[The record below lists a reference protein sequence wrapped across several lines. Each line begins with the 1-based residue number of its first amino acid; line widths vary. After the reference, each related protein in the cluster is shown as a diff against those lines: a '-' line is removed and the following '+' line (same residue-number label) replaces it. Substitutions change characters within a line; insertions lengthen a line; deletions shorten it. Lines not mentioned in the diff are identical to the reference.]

1 MIPSIAPVPA
11 TAPANAENADKETDT
26 DAAGVGA
33 GAGAATAAAPA
44 GPGTG
49 RGPRAAFGGL
59 FAPRL
64 SSRRVFASP
73 GAAAGIIWLAALV
86 AASLTAPWWLPYK
99 TEDQDFT
106 AILSGPTAAHW
117 LGTDELGRDLLSRIF
132 AAAAGTLGTSLIT
145 VIVGVGLGT
154 ILAMVAAAGER
165 TEGVISRVT
174 EVMMS
179 LPGTVIILAVIGAV
193 GTNIPVIM
201 AILGVLISAGIYRV
215 MLGQATS
222 LQSQLYVDAAKVDG
236 VSTLAISLR
245 HVLPGLSNT
254 IVVQSALIFA
264 VGMLIQAGL
273 AFIGFGPPIPQPS
286 WGGMIQGASQH
297 VYEAPW
303 LMVPTGAVLALTVLA
318 ANAIGNALGKAPNA
332 AASHL
337 PSAADRRRRT
347 AASASAAASA
357 APAAPETPAAPGRL
371 SVRGLSVGVDGG
383 TPLVTDVSFDVE
395 QGTVLGL
402 VGESGCGKTMTA
414 LSLLGLL
421 PSGVSVTG
429 GQILWDGRNLA
440 GATETA
446 MAGVRG
452 RGIALISQE
461 PMRALD
467 PMFTVG
473 YQLVSAI
480 RRLRKTGKAQARA
493 EALSLLEKVGIVDAG
508 RILTTYPHQIS
519 GGMAQ
524 RVAIALALAGRPRL
538 LVADEPTTALDVTVQ
553 AEILS
558 LLRTLVKDTGMSVVM
573 VTHDLGVVAD
583 ICDTVAVMY
592 AGQVVE
598 SGRTANIL
606 DNPRHPYTLALLAAD
621 PHANTAADMPER
633 LATISGRVP
642 QPKDWPAGCRFM
654 ARCQFA
660 GSACVAPVPLV
671 PSGSDDGVVRCVK
684 ADELAVEGLEW
695 VATEVPARRVL
706 DVRSADST
714 VSNDSTVSTSS
725 AVEKDRA

>member
-1 MIPSIAPVPA
+1 MIPSIAP
-11 TAPANAENADKETDT
+11 APAAADS
-26 DAAGVGA
+26 
-33 GAGAATAAAPA
+33 TAAAAALPKS
-44 GPGTG
+44 GPK
-49 RGPRAAFGGL
+49 AAFTK
-59 FAPRL
+59 L
-64 SSRRVFASP
+64 SSHRLFTSP
-73 GAAAGIIWLAALV
+73 GGVAGVVWLAALV
-86 AASLTAPWWLPYK
+86 AASLTAPWWLPFK

-106 AILSGPTAAHW
+106 AVLSGPTAAHW

-132 AAAAGTLGTSLIT
+132 ASAAGTLGTSMIT
-145 VIVGVGLGT
+145 VIVAVGLGT
-154 ILAMVAAAGER
+154 VLAMLAAAAGER
-165 TEGVISRVT
+165 VEAVISRVT
-174 EVMMS
+174 EIMMS

-193 GTNIPVIM
+193 GTNIPLIM

-215 MLGQATS
+215 MLGQAKS

-236 VSTLAISLR
+236 VSAVGISLR
-245 HVLPGLSNT
+245 HVLPGLTTT

-286 WGGMIQGASQH
+286 WGGMIQSASQH
-297 VYEAPW
+297 VYDAPW
-303 LMVPTGAVLALTVLA
+303 LMVPTGAVLAITVLA
-318 ANAIGNALGKAPNA
+318 ANAIGNALGRAPNA

-337 PSAADRRRRT
+337 PSAAIRRRR
-347 AASASAAASA
+347 AAAA
-357 APAAPETPAAPGRL
+357 AAAAAVEAPLDDAPGPGVL
-371 SVRGLSVGVDGG
+371 SVRGLSVAVDGG

-421 PSGVSVTG
+421 PSGVSATG
-429 GQILWDGRNLA
+429 GRILWKGKNLA
-440 GATETA
+440 SAAERDMEGI
-446 MAGVRG
+446 RG
-452 RGIALISQE
+452 RDIALISQE

-473 YQLVSAI
+473 YQLTAAI
-480 RRLRKTGKAQARA
+480 RRLRKMGKAEARG

-524 RVAIALALAGRPRL
+524 RVAIALALSGRPRL

-558 LLRTLVKDTGMSVVM
+558 LLRSLVKDTGMSVVM

-583 ICDTVAVMY
+583 ICDNVAVMY

-633 LATISGRVP
+633 LATISGQVP

-660 GSACVAPVPLV
+660 GSACAAPVPLL
-671 PSGSDDGVVRCVK
+671 PSGSEAGEVRCVK

-695 VATEVPARRVL
+695 LATEVPSHRVL
-706 DVRSADST
+706 DI
-714 VSNDSTVSTSS
+714 
-725 AVEKDRA
+725 VEKDLA

>member
-1 MIPSIAPVPA
+1 VSARKLFASPA
-11 TAPANAENADKETDT
+11 S
-26 DAAGVGA
+26 AAGV
-33 GAGAATAAAPA
+33 T
-44 GPGTG
+44 
-49 RGPRAAFGGL
+49 
-59 FAPRL
+59 
-64 SSRRVFASP
+64 
-73 GAAAGIIWLAALV
+73 WLAALV
-86 AASLTAPWWLPYK
+86 AASLSARWWLPFK

-106 AILSGPTAAHW
+106 AVLSGPTAAHW

-132 AAAAGTLGTSLIT
+132 ASAAGTLGTSMIT
-145 VIVGVGLGT
+145 VIVAVGLGT
-154 ILAMVAAAGER
+154 VLAMLAAAAGER
-165 TEGVISRVT
+165 VEAVISRVT
-174 EVMMS
+174 EIMMS

-193 GTNIPVIM
+193 GTNIPLIM

-215 MLGQATS
+215 MLGQAKS

-236 VSTLAISLR
+236 VSSMGISLR
-245 HVLPGLSNT
+245 HVLPGLTTT

-286 WGGMIQGASQH
+286 WGGMIQSASQH
-297 VYEAPW
+297 VYDAPW

-337 PSAADRRRRT
+337 PSAAIRRRRAAAAAAAT
-347 AASASAAASA
+347 AA
-357 APAAPETPAAPGRL
+357 ETKLDEGPAPGVL

-421 PSGVSVTG
+421 PSGVSATG
-429 GQILWDGRNLA
+429 GRILWNGRNLA
-440 GATETA
+440 SAAERDMEGI
-446 MAGVRG
+446 RG
-452 RGIALISQE
+452 RDIALISQE

-473 YQLVSAI
+473 YQLTAAI
-480 RRLRKTGKAQARA
+480 RRLRNMGKAEARA
-493 EALSLLEKVGIVDAG
+493 EAISLLEKVGIVDAG
-508 RILTTYPHQIS
+508 RILRTYPHQIS

-524 RVAIALALAGRPRL
+524 RVAIALALSGHPRL

-558 LLRTLVKDTGMSVVM
+558 LLRSLVKDTGMSVVL

-583 ICDTVAVMY
+583 ICDNVAVMY

-598 SGRTANIL
+598 SGRTASIL

-633 LATISGRVP
+633 LATISGQVP
-642 QPKDWPAGCRFM
+642 QPKDWPAGCRFL

-660 GSACVAPVPLV
+660 GSACAAPVPLL
-671 PSGSDDGVVRCVK
+671 PSGSEAGEVRCVK

-695 VATEVPARRVL
+695 LATEVPSRHVL
-706 DVRSADST
+706 EI
-714 VSNDSTVSTSS
+714 
-725 AVEKDRA
+725 VEKDLA

>member
-1 MIPSIAPVPA
+1 VSARKLFASPA
-11 TAPANAENADKETDT
+11 S
-26 DAAGVGA
+26 AAGV
-33 GAGAATAAAPA
+33 T
-44 GPGTG
+44 
-49 RGPRAAFGGL
+49 
-59 FAPRL
+59 
-64 SSRRVFASP
+64 
-73 GAAAGIIWLAALV
+73 WLAALV
-86 AASLTAPWWLPYK
+86 AASLSARWWLPFK

-106 AILSGPTAAHW
+106 AVLSGPTAAHW

-132 AAAAGTLGTSLIT
+132 ASAAGTLGTSMIT
-145 VIVGVGLGT
+145 VIVAVGLGT
-154 ILAMVAAAGER
+154 VLAMLAAAAGER
-165 TEGVISRVT
+165 VEAVISRIT
-174 EVMMS
+174 EIMMS

-193 GTNIPVIM
+193 GTNIPLIM

-215 MLGQATS
+215 MLGQAKS

-236 VSTLAISLR
+236 VSSMGISLR
-245 HVLPGLSNT
+245 HVLPGLTTT

-286 WGGMIQGASQH
+286 WGGMIQSASQH
-297 VYEAPW
+297 VYDAPW

-337 PSAADRRRRT
+337 PSAAIRRRRAAAAAAAT
-347 AASASAAASA
+347 AA
-357 APAAPETPAAPGRL
+357 ETKLDEGPAPGVL

-421 PSGVSVTG
+421 PSGVSATG
-429 GQILWDGRNLA
+429 GRILWNGRNLA
-440 GATETA
+440 SAAERDMEGI
-446 MAGVRG
+446 RG
-452 RGIALISQE
+452 RHIALISQE

-473 YQLVSAI
+473 YQLTAAI
-480 RRLRKTGKAQARA
+480 RRLRNMGKAEARA

-508 RILTTYPHQIS
+508 RILRTYPHQIS

-524 RVAIALALAGRPRL
+524 RVAIALALSGRPRL

-558 LLRTLVKDTGMSVVM
+558 LLRSLVKDTGMSVVL

-583 ICDTVAVMY
+583 ICDNVAVMY

-598 SGRTANIL
+598 SGRTASIL

-633 LATISGRVP
+633 LATISGQVP
-642 QPKDWPAGCRFM
+642 QPKDWPAGCRFL

-660 GSACVAPVPLV
+660 GSACAAPVPLL
-671 PSGSDDGVVRCVK
+671 PSGSEAGEVRCVK

-695 VATEVPARRVL
+695 LATEVPSRHVL
-706 DVRSADST
+706 EI
-714 VSNDSTVSTSS
+714 
-725 AVEKDRA
+725 VEKDLA

>member
-1 MIPSIAPVPA
+1 MIPSIAPAPVPA
-11 TAPANAENADKETDT
+11 TANAEDT
-26 DAAGVGA
+26 GTGEATPAGTATGRPGPGPKAAVGRIQAHRLFAAPGAVAGV
-33 GAGAATAAAPA
+33 
-44 GPGTG
+44 
-49 RGPRAAFGGL
+49 L
-59 FAPRL
+59 
-64 SSRRVFASP
+64 
-73 GAAAGIIWLAALV
+73 WLAALV
-86 AASLTAPWWLPYK
+86 LASLTAPWWLPYK
-99 TEDQDFT
+99 TEDQDFA

-154 ILAMVAAAGER
+154 VLAMVAAAGKR
-165 TEGVISRVT
+165 TEGPISRVT

-193 GTNIPVIM
+193 GTNIPVVM

-215 MLGQATS
+215 MLGQATA

-236 VSTLAISLR
+236 VSTLGISLR
-245 HVLPGLSNT
+245 HVLPGLNNT

-297 VYEAPW
+297 VYDAPW

-337 PSAADRRRRT
+337 PSAADRRRR
-347 AASASAAASA
+347 AAASA
-357 APAAPETPAAPGRL
+357 AAPSTAAAAPSAAPDEPATAGRL

-383 TPLVTDVSFDVE
+383 TPLVTEVSFDVE

-421 PSGVSVTG
+421 PSGVSASG
-429 GQILWDGRNLA
+429 GQILWNGRNLA
-440 GATETA
+440 AATENEL
-446 MAGVRG
+446 AGVRG
-452 RGIALISQE
+452 REIALISQE

-480 RRLRKTGKAQARA
+480 RRLRSMGKAEART
-493 EALSLLEKVGIVDAG
+493 EALGLLEKVGIVDAA

-558 LLRTLVKDTGMSVVM
+558 LLRALVKDTGMSVVM

-621 PHANTAADMPER
+621 PHANTAEDMPVR
-633 LATISGRVP
+633 LATINGQVP
-642 QPKDWPAGCRFM
+642 QPKDWPGGCRFM

-660 GSACVAPVPLV
+660 GSACMAPVPLV

-684 ADELAVEGLEW
+684 ADELAVEGLAW
-695 VATEVPARRVL
+695 VATEVPAHRVL
-706 DVRSADST
+706 DILEMDSR
-714 VSNDSTVSTSS
+714 VK
-725 AVEKDRA
+725 KDRP